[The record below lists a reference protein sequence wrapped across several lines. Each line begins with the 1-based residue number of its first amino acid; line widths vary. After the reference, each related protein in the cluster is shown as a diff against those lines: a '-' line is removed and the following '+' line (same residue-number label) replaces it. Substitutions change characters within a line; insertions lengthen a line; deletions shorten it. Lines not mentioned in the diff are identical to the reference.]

1 MLIGPVAVRANRVA
15 PPRGPQVSMN
25 TCQRRL
31 LQLTHHDEESRNG
44 STVRQRRLWPRGEA
58 VRSYK
63 RARMLRITSR
73 PALLLKRMLLAPL
86 LSSISEA
93 CPSLRRHQL
102 NLTATPAINGPRKTS
117 SQFSAPNPR

>member
-63 RARMLRITSR
+63 RARVLRITSR
-73 PALLLKRMLLAPL
+73 PALLLKADA
-86 LSSISEA
+86 A
-93 CPSLRRHQL
+93 C
-102 NLTATPAINGPRKTS
+102 ATPQFDQRGVPKPSPTS
-117 SQFSAPNPR
+117 TQPDCHACD